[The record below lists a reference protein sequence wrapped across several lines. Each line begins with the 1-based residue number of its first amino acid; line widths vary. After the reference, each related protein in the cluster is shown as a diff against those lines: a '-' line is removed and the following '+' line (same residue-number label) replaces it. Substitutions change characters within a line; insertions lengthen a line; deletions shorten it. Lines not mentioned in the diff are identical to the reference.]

1 MNLAPIVVATIANMA
16 LGFLWYS
23 PYLFGNQW
31 IKFMGFTEKSMNEA
45 KKKIG
50 PMYGLATLGA
60 LVMAYVLAL
69 VLSQLNITT
78 MEKALQIT
86 FWLWLGFV
94 MPVQLTEVIF
104 GGKKFQI
111 FFINTGYQ
119 LVSIIIMTLI
129 LFQWK

>member
-23 PYLFGNQW
+23 PYLFGTQW
-31 IKFMGFTEKSMNEA
+31 IKFMGLTEKSMKEA
-45 KKKIG
+45 KKKMG
-50 PMYGLATLGA
+50 PIYGLATLGA

-69 VLSQLNITT
+69 VLSQLNIMT
-78 MEKALQIT
+78 MEKALQIV

-119 LVSIIIMTLI
+119 LVSMLVMALI
-129 LFQWK
+129 LSQWR